1 MEYQYCT
8 RCGNALVPGHNEE
21 WDFRCSKCDKKYYN
35 NPVPVVAALVFKE
48 EKLVIVSS
56 KNKDLWGLP
65 GGFVEVGESL
75 EDAIVREVEE
85 ETGLNINVMKLL
97 TSYPLKKNQT
107 EMVFIVFI
115 TECHGGIPKA
125 GDDVTELMILEPR
138 DAYKQLTG
146 KFAKKAVKLW
156 LSNHLKEK
164 RFDPVQLKNKSKW
177 GPGGN

>member
-8 RCGNALVPGHNEE
+8 RCGNALVPCHNEE
-21 WDFRCSKCDKKYYN
+21 WGFKCPKCDKKYYN

-65 GGFVEVGESL
+65 GGFVEIGESL
-75 EDAIVREVEE
+75 EDAIAREVKE
-85 ETGLNINVMKLL
+85 ETGLIVNVTKFLI
-97 TSYPLKKNQT
+97 SYPMKKNQT

-115 TECHGGIPKA
+115 AECYDGAPKA
-125 GDDVTELMILEPR
+125 GDDVKELMILEPR

-146 KFAKKAVKLW
+146 RYAKKAVELW
-156 LSNHLKEK
+156 LSTQ
-164 RFDPVQLKNKSKW
+164 DKN
-177 GPGGN
+177 P